1 MIDRIFLIF
10 LLCLTPACNP
20 PSLVD
25 GGDQQKDK
33 GTKAQE
39 GVIGDNAITALYL
52 SFADGIDVYIPPSEI
67 TDSFDLRDLL
77 KKYDILSPYQI
88 SDRLTADKIND
99 RFIKA
104 NKKIIKNSKGQDVLE
119 SWQVAINKL
128 PQLLED
134 AKTIIRSFL
143 LTNDNDLAAIKEHSI
158 EKHGLNRLFT
168 YAKLRQVIQEKKL
181 SHVKLPRKILVIKNR
196 INGQYISSKITPDI
210 INKLLKLKA
219 SVLYPFNVTV
229 IEDTIDSDYEL
240 IIYAEKIK
248 NHEVRF
254 NDEAK
259 SELITLVKEDPFD
272 IGFGNIF
279 TDSNGDAVIIDT
291 EYKGEVSEHSV
302 KKLIERYFK

>member
-259 SELITLVKEDPFD
+259 SELITLVKEAPFD